1 MAYAPD
7 EITIN
12 RRPKQKLY
20 VKAKDAEETL
30 AMLNISKKNSK
41 QNKNYFKLGIL
52 LGITI
57 GSITTILLTISFI
70 TLT

>member
-1 MAYAPD
+1 M
-7 EITIN
+7 
-12 RRPKQKLY
+12 QKIY
-20 VKAKDAEETL
+20 VRARNTKEALE
-30 AMLNISKKNSK
+30 MLNISKKNSK

>member
-12 RRPKQKLY
+12 RRPMQKLY
-20 VKAKDAEETL
+20 VRAKDTEEML

>member
-1 MAYAPD
+1 M
-7 EITIN
+7 
-12 RRPKQKLY
+12 QKLY
-20 VKAKDAEETL
+20 VRAKDTEEML

-41 QNKNYFKLGIL
+41 QKENSKQNENYFKLGIL

>member
-1 MAYAPD
+1 M
-7 EITIN
+7 
-12 RRPKQKLY
+12 QKIY
-20 VKAKDAEETL
+20 VKAKNTKEML

-41 QNKNYFKLGIL
+41 QNENYFILGIL
-52 LGITI
+52 LGIGI

>member
-1 MAYAPD
+1 M
-7 EITIN
+7 
-12 RRPKQKLY
+12 QKLY
-20 VKAKDAEETL
+20 VRAKDTEEML

-41 QNKNYFKLGIL
+41 QNKNYFKLEIL

>member
-1 MAYAPD
+1 M
-7 EITIN
+7 
-12 RRPKQKLY
+12 QKIY
-20 VKAKDAEETL
+20 VKAKNTKEML

-41 QNKNYFKLGIL
+41 QNENYFILGIL

-57 GSITTILLTISFI
+57 GSIAAALLYFFI

>member
-1 MAYAPD
+1 M
-7 EITIN
+7 
-12 RRPKQKLY
+12 QKLY
-20 VKAKDAEETL
+20 VRAKDTEEML

-52 LGITI
+52 LEITI

>member
-1 MAYAPD
+1 M
-7 EITIN
+7 
-12 RRPKQKLY
+12 QKLY
-20 VKAKDAEETL
+20 VRARNTEEML

-41 QNKNYFKLGIL
+41 QNKNYFILGIL

-57 GSITTILLTISFI
+57 GSTAATLLLYFI

>member
-1 MAYAPD
+1 M
-7 EITIN
+7 
-12 RRPKQKLY
+12 QKLY
-20 VKAKDAEETL
+20 VRAKDTEEML

-41 QNKNYFKLGIL
+41 QNKNYFKLGIP

>member
-20 VKAKDAEETL
+20 VKAKDAEEMFT
-30 AMLNISKKNSK
+30 MLNISKKNSK
-41 QNKNYFKLGIL
+41 QNENYFKLGIL
-52 LGITI
+52 LGIGI
-57 GSITTILLTISFI
+57 GSISTTLLAIIFI

>member
-1 MAYAPD
+1 M
-7 EITIN
+7 
-12 RRPKQKLY
+12 QKLY
-20 VKAKDAEETL
+20 VRAKDTEEML

-41 QNKNYFKLGIL
+41 QNKNYFKLEIL
-52 LGITI
+52 LGINI

>member
-1 MAYAPD
+1 M
-7 EITIN
+7 
-12 RRPKQKLY
+12 QKLY
-20 VKAKDAEETL
+20 VRAKDTEEML

-57 GSITTILLTISFI
+57 GSIAPALLYFLLHFSKLSYLQNFSF
-70 TLT
+70 

>member
-20 VKAKDAEETL
+20 VRAKDPEEML

-41 QNKNYFKLGIL
+41 QNENYFKLGIL

-70 TLT
+70 TFN

>member
-1 MAYAPD
+1 M
-7 EITIN
+7 
-12 RRPKQKLY
+12 QKIY
-20 VKAKDAEETL
+20 VKAKNTKEALD
-30 AMLNISKKNSK
+30 MLNISKKNSK
-41 QNKNYFKLGIL
+41 QNRNYFKLGIL

>member
-20 VKAKDAEETL
+20 VKAKDAEEML

>member
-1 MAYAPD
+1 M
-7 EITIN
+7 
-12 RRPKQKLY
+12 QKLY
-20 VKAKDAEETL
+20 VRAKDTEEML
-30 AMLNISKKNSK
+30 AMLNIAKKNSK

-70 TLT
+70 TFN

>member
-20 VKAKDAEETL
+20 VRAKDTEEML